1 MPTRFVLSFYR
12 REAWGSDR
20 SHDSGQIQVFCTV
33 LHFTPYPFSASILL
47 YIAYCRPVSWT
58 PKLPWVGRNSGPGC
72 LRVASYGTLRI
83 LLLLSPV
90 LLQEKKVS
98 ALLTSGA
105 KTQSW
110 LSYGVT
116 SVELCI
122 LGGIDVNKRD
132 QIVRGVAFGELS
144 PCSWNSPMT
153 ICFLQAS
160 TGTNFRSR
168 RKWKEGEVCWC
179 WCWAPWKETRPQL
192 TQNPL
197 PDMGVIQCGVP
208 AKPILQQKVTVGAL
222 AGDTSR
228 GMAQLT
234 HGSRR
239 KTRSLW
245 F

>member
-1 MPTRFVLSFYR
+1 M
-12 REAWGSDR
+12 
-20 SHDSGQIQVFCTV
+20 FCTV

-116 SVELCI
+116 SVELC
-122 LGGIDVNKRD
+122 
-132 QIVRGVAFGELS
+132 
-144 PCSWNSPMT
+144 
-153 ICFLQAS
+153 
-160 TGTNFRSR
+160 
-168 RKWKEGEVCWC
+168 
-179 WCWAPWKETRPQL
+179 
-192 TQNPL
+192 
-197 PDMGVIQCGVP
+197 
-208 AKPILQQKVTVGAL
+208 
-222 AGDTSR
+222 SR
-228 GMAQLT
+228 GHRCEQKGPNSQRGCIWRAVPMFLKFPHDDMFPSGLHWNQL
-234 HGSRR
+234 
-239 KTRSLW
+239 
-245 F
+245 